1 VQAGNV
7 VLHAAFEAH
16 LDRIPTSGAVVLNVS
31 LPAQYALRSGVGRV
45 HDPDAIVRL
54 VEKGDLE
61 AAALLLWSTKIGEP
75 EFQDWPDELA
85 ASLAQN
91 ASINLCGWSQARG
104 IPAWDL
110 SRSFAKVFGISPCA
124 FRARARTHQAWRAMQ
139 TAGTPLSAIAVH
151 FGFADQAH
159 MTRSVK
165 TMTGRCPSA
174 LAIRLQIDSRHHDC
188 ACL

>member
-1 VQAGNV
+1 MRPWQIIRTPLIGRQEAGDSGRHRVQAGNV

-75 EFQDWPDELA
+75 EFQDWPDERLHPWRKMRP
-85 ASLAQN
+85 
-91 ASINLCGWSQARG
+91 SIFAVGAKRGEFLLGIYRAVLQRYSESPHALFEHVLERIRPGERFRRLVRRYQLSQY
-104 IPAWDL
+104 ISDL
-110 SRSFAKVFGISPCA
+110 P
-124 FRARARTHQAWRAMQ
+124 
-139 TAGTPLSAIAVH
+139 
-151 FGFADQAH
+151 
-159 MTRSVK
+159 TR
-165 TMTGRCPSA
+165 P
-174 LAIRLQIDSRHHDC
+174 I
-188 ACL
+188 